1 MLPPLTIRIGADTID
16 LERSF
21 EGVAAGLNRLEGATT
36 RAGRNIQRFGER
48 TQALG
53 RRMMPVSAA
62 VSATAGAMLGLA
74 VNTANAG
81 NEIDKAARA
90 AGMAPGPFQEL
101 RFAIGQLTD
110 LTQDEFALAMRTLN
124 TRMGEAA
131 SGNDRYADALERVGI
146 SMEDIQSGAVSTD
159 QAFEALIASLGETES
174 AAEAAG
180 LASDL
185 LGSRV
190 GARLGPALREGAADM
205 QSLREEAGS
214 LGLVL
219 SDDVIRASAEAS
231 DQMSRIRQ
239 QFGAASNVIGAA
251 MLPVL
256 MSLGDFLETTI
267 IPGLIRLAEGVAS
280 AVEWFGNLPEPVQQA
295 AGLIAAAIGVGGPVL
310 MAVGAM
316 TAAFGALIAA
326 TGPVGLFI
334 AAAAAAYAAW
344 QIWGDDIMRVISNVS
359 DWFQQH
365 FSGIIEV
372 GQIMADALIGQ
383 AQAIIDLFR
392 ALFTG
397 DLRGIMGALVEI
409 FTTPLRILAGLWN
422 SEFAEPMR
430 EAVGDAANWVRGS
443 FNELVEWFSALPA
456 RFMQF
461 GRDIITGLWDGLRA
475 AWDEFS
481 ITDTI
486 RGWGGGIRDGFADML
501 GIRSPSQVFYDFG
514 INIGEGLAGGI
525 RDGMGMARQ
534 AMSAGATALT
544 TDAAGMVSSVL
555 GSLGQLFQGSKTIAI
570 AQALINT
577 FQGITEALKLP
588 FPASLAAAAQ
598 VAATGFAQVA
608 AIRSTNPGGGGSG
621 GAVGAGGDTGQGQG
635 QATRI
640 SVNLVGDT
648 FSRQSV
654 EDLLGQFQGAIDRGG
669 RVVMS

>member
-1 MLPPLTIRIGADTID
+1 MLPPLTIRIGADTVD

-21 EGVAAGLNRLEGATT
+21 ESVASGLNRLEGATA
-36 RAGRNIQRFGER
+36 RAGRNIQSFGESTR
-48 TQALG
+48 ALG

-74 VNTANAG
+74 LNTASAG

-131 SGNDRYADALERVGI
+131 SGNDRYAEALERVGI
-146 SMEDIQSGAVSTD
+146 SMEDIQSGAVSTE
-159 QAFEALIASLGETES
+159 QAFEALITSLGETES
-174 AAEAAG
+174 AAEAAS

-190 GARLGPALREGAADM
+190 GARLGPALREGAADI
-205 QSLREEAGS
+205 QSLREEAVS

-219 SDDVIRASAEAS
+219 SDDVIRASAEAT

-239 QFGAASNVIGAA
+239 QFSAAGHVIGAA

-256 MSLGDFLETTI
+256 SRFGDLLESTI
-267 IPGLIRLAEGVAS
+267 IPGIVSLAQNVAG

-295 AGLIAAAIGVGGPVL
+295 AGIIAAAIGIGGPVL

-316 TAAFGALIAA
+316 TAAFGALVAA
-326 TGPVGLFI
+326 TGPIGLFI
-334 AAAAAAYAAW
+334 AAAATLYAAW
-344 QIWGDDIMRVISNVS
+344 QIWGDDIM
-359 DWFQQH
+359 
-365 FSGIIEV
+365 
-372 GQIMADALIGQ
+372 ALIREVVDW
-383 AQAIIDLFR
+383 I
-392 ALFTG
+392 
-397 DLRGIMGALVEI
+397 
-409 FTTPLRILAGLWN
+409 TTT
-422 SEFAEPMR
+422 
-430 EAVGDAANWVRGS
+430 
-443 FNELVEWFSALPA
+443 FNEVVTYFSELPA
-456 RFMQF
+456 RFLEY
-461 GRDIITGLWDGLRA
+461 GRNIITGLWSGLRA

-481 ITDTI
+481 ITDTV
-486 RGWGGGIRDGFADML
+486 RGWGRSIGNGFSDML

-534 AMSAGATALT
+534 AMSAGASALMS
-544 TDAAGMVSSVL
+544 DASGMVSSVL

-608 AIRSTNPGGGGSG
+608 AIRSTNPGSGSGGARGGSG
-621 GAVGAGGDTGQGQG
+621 GAP
-635 QATRI
+635 QAQNVATQR
-640 SVNLVGDT
+640 VRFEVVGDGPGADASFRT
-648 FSRQSV
+648 LQLV
-654 EDLLGQFQGAIDRGG
+654 QQAIDNGG
-669 RVVMS
+669 RLDGLIAERVAG